1 MDKLLE
7 VADLQA
13 SQSNSATS
21 TADFD
26 ENVYQ
31 QFMLKNLVW
40 DFHFISRNYLQRSK
54 GDKEQRL
61 SKYYNKMQ
69 MGKQI
74 H

>member
-7 VADLQA
+7 VGDQEA
-13 SQSNSATS
+13 SLSNSASS

-26 ENVYQ
+26 GNLFP

-40 DFHFISRNYLQRSK
+40 DFHCISRDEYLQRIK
-54 GDKEQRL
+54 VDKEQL
-61 SKYYNKMQ
+61 LKHNQMKMDE
-69 MGKQI
+69 QI